1 MKGIKFFLTPSVFI
15 FFLMTMACK
24 FSFDEQVVV
33 PVQKPVLAIEAQF
46 SLDEEPFVLVTRTRG
61 IGEPIKWDFNFKDII
76 DKTPDTTIYNF
87 KDYFD
92 TVKNVTVQLYETD
105 SLIRTF
111 EQYSPYTKV
120 GYVGKTVNY
129 KKNVEYTL
137 KIFAPGFD
145 TVIGKQKPPS
155 QVDLKKAVFTFNS
168 ANDKNGSQL
177 SELAID
183 FEDIPNED
191 NYYAVDV
198 YYEYLNYRQYKNLYP
213 LKIIKIDNASA
224 SASYIN
230 DKTFDGQ
237 KHTWRVGLQL
247 DEQYQSG
254 YQRDSAELKIYFRS
268 VSKDYTLYKRN
279 AEINA
284 AVEQSDFTEPTSTY
298 TNLKGGI
305 GVFTIFGRSSA
316 YIIKLYK

>member
-1 MKGIKFFLTPSVFI
+1 MKGIKFFLPPSVFI
-15 FFLMTMACK
+15 LFLMSMACK
-24 FSFDEQVVV
+24 FDFDESVVV
-33 PVQKPVLAIEAQF
+33 PVQKSVLAIETQF

-61 IGEPIKWDFNFKDII
+61 IGESIKWDFNFKAII
-76 DKTPDTTIYNF
+76 DKTPDTIIYNY

-92 TVKNVTVQLYETD
+92 TVKNVTVQLYEAD

-111 EQYSPYTKV
+111 EQDNPYTKI
-120 GYVGKTVNY
+120 GYFAKKVNY
-129 KKNVEYTL
+129 KRNVEYTL
-137 KIFAPGFD
+137 KVFAPGFD

-168 ANDKNGSQL
+168 TGSRGGSQL
-177 SELAID
+177 SELAIE

-191 NYYAVDV
+191 NYYAIDV
-198 YYEYLNYRQYKNLYP
+198 YYEYLNYRNYKLSYP
-213 LKIIKIDNASA
+213 LKIIKVDNATA
-224 SASYIN
+224 SASYIS

-247 DEQYQSG
+247 DEQYQSS

-298 TNLKGGI
+298 TNLTGGL

-316 YIIKLYK
+316 YTIKLYK

>member
-1 MKGIKFFLTPSVFI
+1 MKGIQFFLTPSVCVL
-15 FFLMTMACK
+15 FLMSVACK

-33 PVQKPVLAIEAQF
+33 PAQKSVLAIETQF
-46 SLDEEPFVLVTRTRG
+46 ALDEEPFLIVTRTRS
-61 IGEPIKWDFNFKDII
+61 IGEPIKWDFNYKAIL
-76 DKTPDTTIYNF
+76 DKTPDTIIYNYSA
-87 KDYFD
+87 YFD
-92 TVKNVTVQLYETD
+92 TVKNVSVQLYEAD

-111 EQYSPYTKV
+111 DQSSPYTKV
-120 GYVGKTVNY
+120 GYAAKTVNY

-155 QVDLKKAVFTFNS
+155 QVDLKKAAFTFNS
-168 ANDKNGSQL
+168 ASGSNGSQV
-177 SELAID
+177 SELAIE
-183 FEDIPNED
+183 FEDILNED
-191 NYYAVDV
+191 NYYAIDV
-198 YYEYLNYRQYKNLYP
+198 YYEYLNFRQYKISYP

-224 SASYIN
+224 GASYIS

-247 DEQYQSG
+247 DEQYQSS

-284 AVEQSDFTEPTSTY
+284 AVEQSDFTEPASTY
-298 TNLKGGI
+298 TNLAGGI
-305 GVFTIFGRSSA
+305 GVFTIFGRLRA
-316 YIIKLYK
+316 YTIKLYK